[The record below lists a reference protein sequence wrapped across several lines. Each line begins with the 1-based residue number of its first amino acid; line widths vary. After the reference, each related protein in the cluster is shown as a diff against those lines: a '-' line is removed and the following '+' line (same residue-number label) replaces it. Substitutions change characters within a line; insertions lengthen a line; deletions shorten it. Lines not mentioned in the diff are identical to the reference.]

1 MFEIASRKKFRFDSA
16 QGSLTVEDLWNIPLT
31 INTKTKSRVY
41 VCLDDIAKDLSKQLK
56 EDQTESFVIKKSAVN
71 EEVSQKFE
79 LVKHIIA
86 VRLAETEAADLI
98 KKNKEKK
105 QLLLGIIAQKE
116 NEQLMGSSLE
126 ELKSMV
132 ESL

>member
-1 MFEIASRKKFRFDSA
+1 MSIFENASRKKFRFDSV
-16 QGSLTVEDLWNIPLT
+16 QGSLTVEDLWDIPLT
-31 INTKTKSRVY
+31 WTRSAHKAN
-41 VCLDDIAKDLSKQLK
+41 LDSIAKELNKQLK
-56 EDQTESFVIKKSAVN
+56 EEDIESFVIKKVAVD
-71 EEVSQKFE
+71 EEISQKFE

-86 VRLAETEAADLI
+86 VRLAETEAADVI
-98 KKNKEKK
+98 KRNKEKK
-105 QLLLGIIAQKE
+105 HLLLGIIAQKE